1 MEILTNGV
9 KEVGMGM
16 GMEWKGYLWLL
27 YVFRIL
33 AFFILVRGSEVG
45 IRVYF
50 NEIVGRIHLSRLVCE
65 CFLMVMMGMMG
76 LLVLW

>member
-1 MEILTNGV
+1 LIAKSEEGLVTLYYGLFSFLVGLWISFMEILTNGV

-33 AFFILVRGSEVG
+33 AFFILVRGLEVG
-45 IRVYF
+45 IR
-50 NEIVGRIHLSRLVCE
+50 E
-65 CFLMVMMGMMG
+65 
-76 LLVLW
+76 